1 MDKKLLILGA
11 GGHGQVVYE
20 IATDCG
26 YQQIDYLDDN
36 SNLAIGKIGD
46 MARFK
51 ETYEE
56 LIVGIGNNRVRKELM
71 QKAREIGFKVAT
83 LIHPTAYISRS
94 ATIEEGVV
102 IEPRAIVNA
111 HTTIGLGSIVSV
123 GAIVDHDVI
132 VGECCHINTGAIVK
146 AGAQIPGYQK
156 LEAGEVVLGY
166 ASAIV
171 NKTKEH
177 I

>member
-11 GGHGQVVYE
+11 GGHDQVVYE

-26 YQQIDYLDDN
+26 YQKIDYLDDN

-51 ETYEE
+51 ETYGE
-56 LIVGIGNNRVRKELM
+56 LIVGIGNNRVRKELI
-71 QKAREIGFKVAT
+71 QKASELGFKIAT
-83 LIHPTAYISRS
+83 LVHPTAYVSRS

-102 IEPRAIVNA
+102 IEPKAIVNA
-111 HTTIGLGSIVSV
+111 HTTIGLGTIISV
-123 GAIVDHDVI
+123 GSIVDHDVV
-132 VGECCHINTGAIVK
+132 VGECCHVNSGAIVK
-146 AGAQIPGYQK
+146 TVAHISSYQK

-166 ASAIV
+166 ESAVV
-171 NKTKEH
+171 NKTKE
-177 I
+177 

>member
-36 SNLAIGKIGD
+36 SNLAVGRIDD

-51 ETYEE
+51 KTYEE
-56 LIVGIGNNRVRKELM
+56 LIVGIGNNHVREELI
-71 QKAREIGFKVAT
+71 QKARELGFKVAT
-83 LIHPTAYISRS
+83 LVHPTAYISRS

-102 IEPRAIVNA
+102 VEPRAIVSA

-123 GAIVDHDVI
+123 GSIVDHDVI

-146 AGAQIPGYQK
+146 AGAQIPEYQK

-166 ASAIV
+166 ASAII
-171 NKTKEH
+171 NKTKEYM
-177 I
+177 